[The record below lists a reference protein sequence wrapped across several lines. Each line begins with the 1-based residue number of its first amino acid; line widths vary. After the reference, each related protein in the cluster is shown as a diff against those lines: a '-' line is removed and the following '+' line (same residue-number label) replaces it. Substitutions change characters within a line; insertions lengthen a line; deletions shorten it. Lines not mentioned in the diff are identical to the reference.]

1 MTSRLAVVARA
12 ALIASACAALAA
24 APLWAQ
30 ERPAPE
36 VTDQT
41 FQAIIACLSRG
52 QEVVLAPKLDCVP
65 YAKGEEIARKA
76 KMPLGEPGTNWD
88 EVCRNKDDPRRLS
101 PDLIKRIAAQKESPI
116 APSGIRILGG
126 VFCGSLDLVGLD
138 LPYSLVIDR
147 SVVTGTIDARNFHT
161 RADFSFDNIIALRS
175 LLLNRARVEGSVYG
189 SRSFL
194 DRLMVNDSQVNGTWW
209 QTEAVV
215 LTDVHFHRT
224 TVAGDLRMNDSAFT
238 RLWILSS
245 VVGGT
250 LMLDDS
256 EARCA
261 YHINSNSL
269 GFLNANGAGFG
280 QMQNAAREGRPAID
294 YPWWQRAVS
303 GSAQPYTR
311 QLLESA
317 PVKRLADAKLRDI
330 VVNPEQGQILRGCE
344 DTSRSAY
351 LEFYLFDNTVR
362 TALCLTSFAW
372 LVPKAGIP
380 DDKHPVSIV
389 ALDGTKVG
397 GKLIVDLWPDP
408 PTGLGQLQPGDGP
421 YDLVTSKNKFE
432 AIGVSA
438 AALIYNFADNTKP
451 YFTYVDGLNFEQI
464 HKAQPACRNDLGAQL
479 ATQVE
484 LPNVDEVMQWLNKNA
499 APSSQPFTA
508 FVRAFERAGEKATDL
523 RVRRQTYELCE
534 KTARWLPMID
544 RICPRY
550 QLLEEGN
557 GATPANRDAPAAAAD
572 PPDKP
577 GAMANVRDVFSAT
590 GELIMIAFDWGLY
603 ILADHGLRP
612 AKVVWSVVGTLIVFF
627 AVFWLWLR
635 IIGVE
640 PDGKDSQA
648 PGAVPVIWPITFLF
662 LFDRLIPAYK
672 IRDEHYAINKV
683 YRRATKT
690 ESKAGA
696 QATGGPL
703 YPLSYFGRKIQVCP
717 GSEADLAIA
726 SKWLIMLR
734 IIGVVFTIFLLA
746 AINTLVRS

>member
-126 VFCGSLDLVGLD
+126 VFCGNLDLVGLD
-138 LPYSLVIDR
+138 LPYSLVIDL
-147 SVVTGTIDARNFHT
+147 SVVTGMIDARNFRT
-161 RADFSFDNIIALRS
+161 RADFSFDNVIAMHS

-224 TVAGDLRMNDSAFT
+224 TVAGDLRMHDSAFT

-303 GSAQPYTR
+303 SSAQPYTR

-351 LEFYLFDNTVR
+351 LEFYLFDNMVR

-408 PTGLGQLQPGDGP
+408 PTGLGKLRPGDGP
-421 YDLVTSKNKFE
+421 YDLVTSKHKFE
-432 AIGVSA
+432 AIGVHA
-438 AALIYNFADNTKP
+438 TGLVYNFADNAKP
-451 YFTYVDGLNFEQI
+451 YFTYIDGLTFDRI
-464 HKAQPACRNDLGAQL
+464 HKAQPACRNDIGAQL

-484 LPNVDEVMQWLNKNA
+484 LPSVDEVMQWLNKNA

-508 FVRAFERAGEKATDL
+508 FVAAYEKAGEGATVL

-534 KTARWLPMID
+534 KTARWISVVAHL
-544 RICPRY
+544 CPRY
-550 QLLEEGN
+550 QLPEAGD
-557 GATPANRDAPAAAAD
+557 GAEPARTSTGSTDAHA
-572 PPDKP
+572 PDKSVF
-577 GAMANVRDVFSAT
+577 ATIWDMFSAT
-590 GELIMIAFDWGLY
+590 GELIMIGFDWSLY
-603 ILADHGLRP
+603 VLADHGLRP
-612 AKVVWSVVGTLIVFF
+612 AKVVWSVLATLIVFF
-627 AVFWLWLR
+627 ALFWLWLG
-635 IIGVE
+635 IVGFE
-640 PDGKDSQA
+640 PKRKDDPPTPPA
-648 PGAVPVIWPITFLF
+648 PVIWPITFLF
-662 LFDRLIPAYK
+662 LFDRLIAAYQL
-672 IRDEHYAINKV
+672 REEHYGITKV
-683 YRRATKT
+683 HRTA
-690 ESKAGA
+690 
-696 QATGGPL
+696 PH
-703 YPLSYFGRKIQVCP
+703 
-717 GSEADLAIA
+717 
-726 SKWLIMLR
+726 
-734 IIGVVFTIFLLA
+734 
-746 AINTLVRS
+746 